1 MGKEMD
7 MMAQLLA
14 FKCMA
19 YILEQPEFYMYYQ
32 SIIPEFT
39 PDKDT
44 LVPEDA
50 LMTILS
56 NSTDLVKAVGRA
68 LIEQVTEVEKH
79 ASFDNWK
86 DFLRDK
92 GRL

>member
-14 FKCMA
+14 HKCMVF
-19 YILEQPEFYMYYQ
+19 ILEQPEFYMYYL
-32 SIIPEFT
+32 SVIPEFT
-39 PDKDT
+39 PDKNT
-44 LVPEDA
+44 IIPEEA
-50 LMTILS
+50 LRTILD

-68 LIEQVTEVEKH
+68 LIEQITEAEKH
-79 ASFDNWK
+79 TSFDEWK
-86 DFLRDK
+86 DFLRDM